1 MLRLLLFTF
10 CIRSLKMNLNHS
22 AMNYNLGAGA
32 SGPVAQR
39 SLFEPELGRV
49 CWHEAGGLLLHCGA

>member
-1 MLRLLLFTF
+1 
-10 CIRSLKMNLNHS
+10 MNLNHS

-32 SGPVAQR
+32 SVAQR

-49 CWHEAGGLLLHCGA
+49 C